1 MLTGNLSHHN
11 NPFKYFLPEFFN
23 IIRPL
28 AHTCCRSMS
37 TSAKYLP
44 KFIYIDP
51 FSIRPEGTTPLLL
64 PHLPDIRLIS
74 KSGLFSITDNKYKC
88 YIFFL
93 HFIKFLRIIY
103 KSLELLYHIFTL
115 NQIKKKSN
123 KPFHLLI
130 HVFIPPMLSLH

>member
-1 MLTGNLSHHN
+1 
-11 NPFKYFLPEFFN
+11 
-23 IIRPL
+23 
-28 AHTCCRSMS
+28 MS